1 MIQCFLDHLQQLPD
15 HSVYDAIQKEDHII
29 EIVAFLEFHNSI
41 AFFAELGGR
50 AQKKQENL
58 QLLLSRDYRDALS
71 DHPLL
76 PIRPDLPLLRVLPT
90 TAKVFQSAMTP
101 FRLDFVIEGSERGVI
116 TVRSLRRDSV
126 STNSEGEG
134 GKNDICKSCNDTYAR
149 CTCLKCVECG
159 NMLVNNVGDV
169 MSMSENV
176 LLIGLVLGCRVRVCK

>member
-1 MIQCFLDHLQQLPD
+1 
-15 HSVYDAIQKEDHII
+15 
-29 EIVAFLEFHNSI
+29 
-41 AFFAELGGR
+41 
-50 AQKKQENL
+50 
-58 QLLLSRDYRDALS
+58 
-71 DHPLL
+71 
-76 PIRPDLPLLRVLPT
+76 
-90 TAKVFQSAMTP
+90 MTP